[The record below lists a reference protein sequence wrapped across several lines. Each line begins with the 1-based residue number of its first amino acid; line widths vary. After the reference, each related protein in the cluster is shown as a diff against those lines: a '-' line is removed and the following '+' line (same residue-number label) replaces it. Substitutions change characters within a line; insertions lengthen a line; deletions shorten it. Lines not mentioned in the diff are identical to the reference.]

1 MTLMKTLLDQMHRYS
16 NYEPLIF
23 RTSLRPSISHMQ
35 SYFTSYWMVVWLYV
49 CWLREDILQ
58 SSHLAVE
65 RWSSLSTGRMN
76 SFRFQVTSVF
86 VHKLTSSQYM
96 FGELGKRCFIALCI
110 VLCWMITMFGE
121 TWFIYLLQCYSKR
134 PSLAY

>member
-1 MTLMKTLLDQMHRYS
+1 MTLMKTLLDQMHRYF

-35 SYFTSYWMVVWLYV
+35 SYFTSYWMVVWLYM

-65 RWSSLSTGRMN
+65 RWSLSTGRIN
-76 SFRFQVTSVF
+76 SFRFQIAWVF
-86 VHKLTSSQYM
+86 VHKLTSSSEYVWGTWEEV
-96 FGELGKRCFIALCI
+96 FYSPVYCLVLNDNHVWWKGFHLPPS
-110 VLCWMITMFGE
+110 VLC
-121 TWFIYLLQCYSKR
+121 
-134 PSLAY
+134 